1 MNYHFNFFK
10 NSPKITT
17 QLKKLLQILIIPLLL
32 WNGTIVA
39 QSISYGNLT
48 TEEGLP
54 SNTVYQIKQDKKGF
68 IWIATANGLVRYD
81 GRDFQLFNPKKIK
94 DKDIL
99 GLFIDNE
106 NQVWFWNMRGQLFY
120 IKNKNIYTAFI
131 DNKKVINFIQDKKG
145 IYWFVAKGDGLYQ
158 LSNNKKEVKLIEKKA
173 SLQSLQVYEDNILT
187 GYSSMQYVFS
197 DNKKIGSFDMT
208 NSDRKVQFIKEKFN
222 FKILNHHRYTIQ
234 TPENYIYLL
243 DENGFFASRPFKQY
257 EKSLEGTLV
266 DIYQDNNDN
275 YWVMTTSDTYI
286 FDKNYQVLDNSKLF
300 LRNEK
305 VTYYFNDKEG
315 NHWIVIKD
323 KGIKIIPSI
332 YFLSD
337 DFSQI
342 LLSVNSLYLNQ
353 NDLLIGTD
361 NGKLLIK
368 NLKTKTL
375 KILQFEGDF
384 TINGI
389 NESTLEDKFWLNSFS
404 KSIYLNAD
412 YSIKMDNIG
421 LGIIS
426 YKTIWNKGKND
437 PLFIGNYGGVL
448 RIPANEIPYFLQ
460 INQNKMDITWYDL
473 RLRYRVKGINHR
485 TYAIEKVKDEFWFGS
500 MDGLYY
506 YKKDSAVLS
515 SIKELQNS
523 WITHIVNQKDTV
535 WVGTQTNG
543 VFQIINKKVRKVFNE
558 TNGLVSNNCKSLI
571 VELNG
576 IVWVGTNNGINKI
589 NTNTGEVDLIN
600 NLDGLL
606 SNDVNDLVV
615 SDKSVFVATAEGLVT
630 FDKNIQTKNK
640 VAPPI
645 YLSKFQIFDKDT
657 VLQDNYVLRHNQNNI
672 RIHFTGVSFRSQGT
686 FKYKYRM
693 KPIVA
698 DWVETQ
704 SNIVSFPILNSGKYF
719 FEAYA
724 INEDGVE
731 SEVPIRISIIVK
743 APFWQTWW
751 FWLLVGGLVLFIVWW
766 IIQTRIRRIEE
777 RLELENEFQQ
787 KINELKMQ
795 ALQAQMNPH
804 FIFNALNAIQHY
816 LITGKGEQATIYLA
830 KFAKLI
836 RMIFEY
842 SKQISIVLTDE
853 VDFLKLYL
861 ELEKLRFKNKV
872 AVDFLV
878 SSDVYT
884 DDFNV
889 PPLVIQP
896 IIENCFKHGLLH
908 KESNSKIKITFT
920 NENGWIK
927 CVVEDNGIG
936 REKAKTMQ
944 KYKSKKHNSSGLK
957 ITKERLNIW
966 INQQKSKIEQ
976 IDCFKIIDL
985 KDENGNASGTRI
997 EMILGKMEL
1006 E

>member
-1 MNYHFNFFK
+1 
-10 NSPKITT
+10 
-17 QLKKLLQILIIPLLL
+17 
-32 WNGTIVA
+32 
-39 QSISYGNLT
+39 LT
-48 TEEGLP
+48 NKDGLP
-54 SNTVYQIKQDKKGF
+54 SNTIYQIKQDKKDF

-81 GRDFQLFNPKKIK
+81 GRYFQLFNPKEIK

-106 NQVWFWNMRGQLFY
+106 NQVWFWNMKGQLFY
-120 IKNKNIYTAFI
+120 IKNEKIYTAFI
-131 DNKKVINFIQDKKG
+131 DHKKVINFIQDKKG
-145 IYWFVAKGDGLYQ
+145 VYWFVAKGDGLYQ
-158 LSNNKKEVKLIEKKA
+158 LNKNKKEVKLIEKRA
-173 SLQSLQVYEDNILT
+173 SLQSLQVENGNILT
-187 GYSSMQYVFS
+187 GYGLVQYVFS
-197 DNKKIGSFDMT
+197 NNKKIGLFYMT
-208 NSDRKVQFIKEKFN
+208 NADSKVRFIKEKFN

-234 TPENYIYLL
+234 TPKNYIYLL
-243 DENGFFASRPFKQY
+243 DENGSFISRPFKQY
-257 EKSLEGTLV
+257 ESSLEGTLV

-275 YWVMTTSDTYI
+275 YWVITTSNTYI
-286 FDKNYQVLDNSKLF
+286 FDKNYQILNNSKLF
-300 LRNEK
+300 LKNEK
-305 VTYYFNDKEG
+305 ATYYFNDKEG
-315 NHWIVIKD
+315 NHWIAIKD

-332 YFLSD
+332 YFIPD
-337 DFSQI
+337 DFSQ
-342 LLSVNSLYLNQ
+342 LLSSVNSLYLNR

-361 NGKLLIK
+361 NGKLMIK
-368 NLKTKTL
+368 NLKTNTL
-375 KILQFEGDF
+375 KTVEFKSDF

-389 NESTLEDKFWLNSFS
+389 NKSALEDKFWLNSFT

-412 YSIKMDNIG
+412 YSVKMNNIG

-448 RIPANEIPYFLQ
+448 RIPAHEIPYFLQ
-460 INQNKMDITWYDL
+460 INQNKTNIRWYDV
-473 RLRYRVKGINHR
+473 RLRFAVKGINHR

-500 MDGLYY
+500 TDGLYY

-515 SIKELQNS
+515 PIKELQNS

-535 WVGTQTNG
+535 WVGTQTDG
-543 VFQIINKKVRKVFNE
+543 VFQIINKKIKKVFNE
-558 TNGLVSNNCKSLI
+558 TNGLVSNNCKSLV
-571 VELNG
+571 VESNG
-576 IVWVGTNNGINKI
+576 IIWIGTNNGINKI
-589 NTNTGEVDLIN
+589 NTNTGEIDLIN

-606 SNDVNDLVV
+606 SNDINALVV
-615 SDKSVFVATAEGLVT
+615 NNEKVFVGTSNGLVT

-640 VAPPI
+640 VSPPI

-657 VLQDNYVLRHNQNNI
+657 VLQNNYVLRHNQNNI

-693 KPIVA
+693 YPIVP
-698 DWVETQ
+698 DWIETQ
-704 SNIVSFPILNSGKYF
+704 SNIVSFPILNPDEYT

-731 SEVPIRISIIVK
+731 SEEPIRITIVVK

-751 FWLLVGGLVLFIVWW
+751 FWVLVGGLALFTAWQ
-766 IIQTRIRRIEE
+766 IIQVRIRRIEE
-777 RLELENEFQQ
+777 RLEIENEFQQ

-816 LITGKGEQATIYLA
+816 LIIGKGEQATIYLA

-842 SKQISIVLTDE
+842 SKEVGIFLTDE
-853 VDFLKLYL
+853 IEFLKLYL
-861 ELEKLRFKNKV
+861 ELEKLRFKNKIT
-872 AVDFLV
+872 VDFFV
-878 SSDVYT
+878 SSDIYT
-884 DDFNV
+884 DDFKV
-889 PPLVIQP
+889 PSLLIQP
-896 IIENCFKHGLLH
+896 VIENCFKHGLLH
-908 KESNSKIKITFT
+908 KESGSKIKITFT
-920 NENGWIK
+920 NEDGWVR

-936 REKAKTMQ
+936 REKAQTMQ
-944 KYKSKKHNSSGLK
+944 KYNHQKHNSLGLK
-957 ITKERLNIW
+957 ITEERLNIW
-966 INQQKSKIEQ
+966 INQQKSEIEK

-985 KDENGNASGTRI
+985 KDENGKASGTRV